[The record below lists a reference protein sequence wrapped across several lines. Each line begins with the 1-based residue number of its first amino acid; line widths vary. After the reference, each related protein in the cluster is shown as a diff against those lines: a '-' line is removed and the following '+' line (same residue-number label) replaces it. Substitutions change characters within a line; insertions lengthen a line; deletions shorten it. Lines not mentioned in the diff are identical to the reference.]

1 MGQCERRRRT
11 VDNRYS
17 ACLTR
22 RWAVGP
28 AVRIIKRGTTVAD
41 STAEQIDAAIEGRT
55 VARDFLRC
63 VQQNGSSVALR
74 EMAGEADWVEYTF
87 DEVAARAAE
96 TAGGLR
102 ALGVGPGDRVV
113 MMMRNIPAFHWID
126 LAILFL
132 GATPVSIYNS
142 SSPDQ
147 VEYLVSHCGA
157 KVAVLEDRSFVDRFS
172 GVRDGIES
180 LESVV
185 VLDADAAG
193 GDVLGPADL
202 YGSPIDLP
210 VEAETGSPDDLATI
224 IYTSGTTGNPK
235 GVMVTNRNVVW
246 VLESGLISYGWSRS
260 EIVGKRV
267 VSYLPMAHIAERVVS
282 HYTALILGLEVST
295 CPETG
300 LLAQYLGAVKPQ
312 ILFGVPRVWEK
323 VYGRLNGMIGA
334 DPEAAEKFNAAI
346 EEAMPLRQKMTLGNA
361 GDEEIARYEELD
373 AENFALLRALLGM
386 DECEM
391 AITGAAP
398 IPATMLSWFRGIGIP
413 LAEVYGMSE
422 NTGPMSFERLRVKPG
437 TVGRAM
443 PGSELK
449 IFDDGEV
456 CCRGG
461 HVFAGYLNDPGKTA
475 EAIDSDGW
483 LHSGDIGEIDDEGY
497 LRIVDRK
504 KELIITAGGK
514 NLSPANLEASLK
526 SVPIIGQ
533 AAVIGD
539 NRPFVSALVVLDAEV
554 APGWAAQ
561 NGIEFTTIEDFAEL
575 PEVVDAVDAMVDEAM
590 AGFNN
595 AERVKKVKILTEEWM
610 PDSELLTPTSKLK
623 RRGVLARFEEEI
635 DAIYS

>member
-1 MGQCERRRRT
+1 
-11 VDNRYS
+11 
-17 ACLTR
+17 
-22 RWAVGP
+22 
-28 AVRIIKRGTTVAD
+28 VAD
-41 STAEQIDAAIEGRT
+41 SIAQQIDTTIEGRT

-63 VQQNGSSVALR
+63 VAENGSAVALR
-74 EMAGEADWVEYTF
+74 EMVGEADWAEYTF
-87 DEVAARAAE
+87 DEVAARAAA

-126 LAILFL
+126 LGVLFL

-142 SSPDQ
+142 SSADQ

-157 KVAVLEDRSFVDRFS
+157 KVAVLEDQSFIDRFTP
-172 GVRDGIES
+172 VRDRIES

-193 GDVLGPADL
+193 GDVLGPDDL
-202 YGSPIDLP
+202 YGDPVDLAA
-210 VEAETGSPDDLATI
+210 EAETGRPEDLATI

-235 GVMVTNRNVVW
+235 GVMITNRNVIW
-246 VLESGLISYGWSRS
+246 VLESGLISYEWSRT
-260 EIVGKRV
+260 EIAGKRV

-312 ILFGVPRVWEK
+312 IVFGVPRVWEK
-323 VYGRLNGMIGA
+323 VYGRLNGMISA

-346 EEAMPLRQKMTLGNA
+346 EEAMPLRQKMTLGTA
-361 GDEEIARYEELD
+361 SEAEITRYEELD
-373 AENFALLRALLGM
+373 VENFALLRALLGM

-398 IPATMLSWFRGIGIP
+398 IPPTMLSWFRGIGVP

-449 IFDDGEV
+449 IFGDGEV

-461 HVFAGYLNDPGKTA
+461 HVFAGYLNDPEKTA
-475 EAIDSDGW
+475 ETIDSDGW

-526 SVPIIGQ
+526 TVPMIGQ

-561 NGIEFTTIEDFAEL
+561 NGIEFTTIEEFAAL
-575 PEVVDAVDAMVDEAM
+575 PEVIDAIDTMVDEAM

-595 AERVKKVKILTEEWM
+595 AERVKKVKILTDEWM

-623 RRGVLARFEEEI
+623 RRGVLAQFEDEI
-635 DAIYS
+635 ESIYA